1 MILDTGICKIYRVR
15 AGRPQTSPTS
25 GLKAVYNNWYATL
38 GHESGGGGEAGD
50 NQLRIRCHD
59 GDIAEYDIAM
69 IGKQPWRV
77 TRVYHG
83 KDDENGQPIADLTL
97 VQGPRHFVLLKLIPR
112 TVTMDSLNTMT
123 GLPDMERSKSIWG
136 SIGAVN
142 ADEYYEAEAAGHE
155 LSLRAEIY
163 AADYDSEPY
172 IEYKDNVYQA
182 VRTELRGPMVNI
194 ICEAVVSWPE

>member
-15 AGRPQTSPTS
+15 AGRSQTSPVS
-25 GLKAVYNNWYATL
+25 GLRAAYNNWYARL
-38 GHESGGGGEAGD
+38 GYESGGGSETGD
-50 NQLRIRCHD
+50 SQLRIRCHD

-69 IGKQPWRV
+69 IGKQPYRV

-97 VQGPRHFVLLKLIPR
+97 AESPRHFVLLNLIPR
-112 TVTMDSLNTMT
+112 KVTADALNTMT
-123 GLPDMERSKSIWG
+123 GLPDTERSRSVWG

-142 ADEYYEAEAAGHE
+142 VDEYYEAEAAGHE

-163 AADYDSEPY
+163 AADYNGEPY
-172 IEYKDNVYQA
+172 VEYKGNVYQA
-182 VRTELRGPMVNI
+182 VRTEQRGPIVNMS
-194 ICEAVVSWPE
+194 CEAVTAWPE